1 MNANLKLQV
10 VGLTNRAGIL
20 IGAADMIEQYVQVTS
35 ALVRENELQ
44 EQQIAQLKNEA
55 ESLRRR
61 IDELTPKPTNGS
73 VTQQCSTSG
82 PSAG

>member
-35 ALVRENELQ
+35 SLVQENELQ
-44 EQQIAQLKNEA
+44 EQQIAQLKNEV
-55 ESLRRR
+55 EGLRKQ
-61 IDELTPKPTNGS
+61 IVELTPKQQA
-73 VTQQCSTSG
+73 VATQ
-82 PSAG
+82 